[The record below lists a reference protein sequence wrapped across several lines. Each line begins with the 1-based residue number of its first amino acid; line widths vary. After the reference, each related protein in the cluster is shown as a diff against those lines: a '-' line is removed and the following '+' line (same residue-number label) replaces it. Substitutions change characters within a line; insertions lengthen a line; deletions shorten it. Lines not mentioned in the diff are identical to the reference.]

1 MLLLAPLCQY
11 AVLYFSLILY
21 SCTPSYFFL
30 LAFPP
35 TFPQWRRLRE
45 AGPVGRGGASEER
58 RRLMDET
65 DEDEDEEEEEEEEE
79 SDQQEKG
86 PRGM

>member
-1 MLLLAPLCQY
+1 MH
-11 AVLYFSLILY
+11 AVLYGCLTLY

-35 TFPQWRRLRE
+35 MFPQWRRLRE

-58 RRLMDET
+58 RRLMDER
-65 DEDEDEEEEEEEEE
+65 EEEEEEEQEE
-79 SDQQEKG
+79 SEQQEKG
-86 PRGM
+86 PRGG